1 MSYND
6 NQNYHNSF
14 NNNHKRYD
22 NRNEYYQNQE
32 HSNVNNNYQQESN
45 SYSENTQN
53 ENEQHSETVPATDNN
68 KFKDYIQNVTRDN
81 IETEHLV
88 RLLLIKSYHSKL
100 IQTFNDTP
108 MSFGSKD
115 LEVFQPKT
123 RPLLE
128 LLLIELNLNSLNQLS
143 KILTTNIS
151 TIHRLY
157 RPITDDDKIIELDDG
172 TIQHKD
178 TERIQAR
185 KLKPFL
191 DEVGEII
198 KCYDEVLK
206 DFDDDFK
213 FSKNNI
219 QLLKSNG
226 GNDNDRS
233 Y

>member
-14 NNNHKRYD
+14 NNNQKRYD
-22 NRNEYYQNQE
+22 NRNEHYQNQE
-32 HSNVNNNYQQESN
+32 HSNLSNDYQQENN
-45 SYSENTQN
+45 SYSDNTKN

-68 KFKDYIQNVTRDN
+68 KFKDYIPNVTREN

-108 MSFGSKD
+108 ISFGSKD
-115 LEVFQPKT
+115 LEVFQPKS

-143 KILTTNIS
+143 KILTTKVS

-157 RPITDDDKIIELDDG
+157 RPITDDDKMIELDDG
-172 TIQHKD
+172 TVQYKD
-178 TERIQAR
+178 VERIQVR

-191 DEVGEII
+191 DEIGEII

-206 DFDDDFK
+206 NFDDDFK

-219 QLLKSNG
+219 KLLESNG
-226 GNDNDRS
+226 GVDNDGS
-233 Y
+233 H

>member
-22 NRNEYYQNQE
+22 DRNEHYQNQE

-45 SYSENTQN
+45 SHSDNTHN

-68 KFKDYIQNVTRDN
+68 KFKNYIQNVTRDN

-108 MSFGSKD
+108 MSFGSKN

-172 TIQHKD
+172 TIQYKD
-178 TERIQAR
+178 AERIQAR

-198 KCYDEVLK
+198 NCYDEVLK

-213 FSKNNI
+213 FSKDNI
-219 QLLKSNG
+219 KLLKSNRG
-226 GNDNDRS
+226 VDNDRS